1 MGLGGVASECSFV
14 FFFEEGVGEKLLSLS
29 LSLSLSLGC
38 FVFVRTR
45 EAAGWGWNRLF
56 TEVNGFCI
64 FGRRGFV
71 RRKRISL
78 CSGT

>member
-29 LSLSLSLGC
+29 LGR

-45 EAAGWGWNRLF
+45 EAAGWGWNRLS

>member
-1 MGLGGVASECSFV
+1 VGLGGVASECSFV
-14 FFFEEGVGEKLLSLS
+14 FFFEEGVGEKL
-29 LSLSLSLGC
+29 LSLSLGC

>member
-1 MGLGGVASECSFV
+1 VGLGGVAAECSFV
-14 FFFEEGVGEKLLSLS
+14 FFFEEGVGEELLSF
-29 LSLSLSLGC
+29 SLGR

-45 EAAGWGWNRLF
+45 EAAGWGWNRLS

-71 RRKRISL
+71 RRERISL

>member
-1 MGLGGVASECSFV
+1 MGLGGVAAECSFV

-29 LSLSLSLGC
+29 LGR

-45 EAAGWGWNRLF
+45 EAAGWGGNRLS
-56 TEVNGFCI
+56 TEANGFCI

>member
-1 MGLGGVASECSFV
+1 MGLGGVASECSFA
-14 FFFEEGVGEKLLSLS
+14 FFFEEGVGEKL
-29 LSLSLSLGC
+29 LSLSLGC